1 VVSHL
6 ASLARAMVRATK
18 VSRTTRDQ
26 SSTGFKMTTFAVIDV
41 ETTGLSPYRNDRV
54 LEVAVVLVS
63 PGHGA
68 TDEFSTLVNPD
79 RDVGPTSIHGI
90 TATDVINAPRFS
102 EVAPHLA
109 TRLRPS
115 VALVGHCVAFDAM
128 FLRAE
133 FERIG
138 VAMPMYAT
146 IDTRR
151 LVGSGTLASCCA
163 DYGIEFDGKAHAAL
177 HDARATA
184 HLFERLVGSDP
195 SALRPHEPLGTL
207 EWPRVPF
214 AAGRLL
220 PRTEPPKFSH
230 SSSPFLERLIE
241 RKKASLISPVLR
253 EAEREYSTLLHR
265 VLEDRRIES
274 TEASALLDVANHWGL
289 STEQVETIHLAYL
302 SDLAGAALADGHVTE
317 AELRELQ
324 SVSQLLGFGSLSQ
337 TQFGSLAQDP
347 GMAQVPDKTD
357 AADSWVGK
365 SVCFTGECQCGLGG
379 VPISRPRAEALARA
393 RGLVV
398 QPSVTKKLDLLVVAD
413 PNTQSSKA
421 KKARQYGIRVVH
433 ESVFWRNL
441 GVTID

>member
-1 VVSHL
+1 
-6 ASLARAMVRATK
+6 
-18 VSRTTRDQ
+18 
-26 SSTGFKMTTFAVIDV
+26 
-41 ETTGLSPYRNDRV
+41 
-54 LEVAVVLVS
+54 
-63 PGHGA
+63 
-68 TDEFSTLVNPD
+68 
-79 RDVGPTSIHGI
+79 
-90 TATDVINAPRFS
+90 
-102 EVAPHLA
+102 
-109 TRLRPS
+109 
-115 VALVGHCVAFDAM
+115 
-128 FLRAE
+128 
-133 FERIG
+133 
-138 VAMPMYAT
+138 
-146 IDTRR
+146 
-151 LVGSGTLASCCA
+151 
-163 DYGIEFDGKAHAAL
+163 
-177 HDARATA
+177 
-184 HLFERLVGSDP
+184 
-195 SALRPHEPLGTL
+195 
-207 EWPRVPF
+207 
-214 AAGRLL
+214 L

>member
-1 VVSHL
+1 
-6 ASLARAMVRATK
+6 
-18 VSRTTRDQ
+18 
-26 SSTGFKMTTFAVIDV
+26 MTTFAVIDV
-41 ETTGLSPYRNDRV
+41 ETTGLNPFRYDRV
-54 LEVAVVLVS
+54 VEVAVVLVS

-138 VAMPMYAT
+138 VAMPMYVT

-151 LVGSGTLASCCA
+151 LVGGGTLASCCA
-163 DYGIEFDGKAHAAL
+163 EYGIEFDGRAHAAL

-184 HLFERLVGSDP
+184 HLFQRVVGSDP
-195 SALRPHEPLGTL
+195 SSLRPHEHLGTL
-207 EWPRVPF
+207 EWPRVPC
-214 AAGRLL
+214 AAGKLL
-220 PRTEPPKFSH
+220 PRSEAPKFSH
-230 SSSPFLERLIE
+230 SSSPCLERLIAQ
-241 RKKASLISPVLR
+241 KKSNLIPPVLD
-253 EAEREYSTLLHR
+253 EVEREYSTLLHR

-274 TEASALLDVANHWGL
+274 TEASALLDVASHWGL

-302 SDLAGAALADGHVTE
+302 SDLARAALADGHVTE

-324 SVSQLLGFGSLSQ
+324 LVSQLLGFGSLSQ
-337 TQFGSLAQDP
+337 TQIGSLAQDP
-347 GMAQVPDKTD
+347 AISEIPNNTD
-357 AADSWVGK
+357 AAALWVGQ
-365 SVCFTGECQCGLGG
+365 SICFTGECQCGLGG

-421 KKARQYGIRVVH
+421 KRARQYRVRMVH
-433 ESVFWRNL
+433 ESVFWRSL